1 MECVELWAVNSVS
14 GPSWSG
20 SLDRRRVILN
30 THMWFSD
37 IPETVRLS
45 HCIKNNELYINVI
58 KIFA

>member
-1 MECVELWAVNSVS
+1 LEYVGLWAVNSVN
-14 GPSWSG
+14 GPNPGG
-20 SLDRRRVILN
+20 SIDRRRVRFN
-30 THMWFSD
+30 PYMWFSD